1 LRTNHSLSQT
11 SPRLNP
17 QLSGS
22 VLTWNAVFGGILLAF
37 TKPKVKTTMRTF
49 FIVLLTG
56 LLSVTI
62 VAQDSTPN
70 KQVAEAF
77 EKRVKDYV
85 KLREGIEAKMPK
97 LSTEA
102 KPEEIEVHK
111 KQLQESVRSARSG
124 AKHGDLFT
132 PDAAALVRAIIKNE
146 FKGKDRVELRK
157 TVLVESEV
165 KALPLR
171 VNYPYP
177 ETTEQLE
184 MPPTLLLKLPQL
196 PKQIRYRFVGT
207 NMLLVDRE
215 NGLIVDFMTNALP

>member
-1 LRTNHSLSQT
+1 
-11 SPRLNP
+11 
-17 QLSGS
+17 
-22 VLTWNAVFGGILLAF
+22 
-37 TKPKVKTTMRTF
+37 MRIF

-56 LLSVTI
+56 LLSATAL
-62 VAQDSTPN
+62 AQDSTSRNPT
-70 KQVAEAF
+70 AEAF
-77 EKRVKDYV
+77 EKRVKEYV
-85 KLREGIEAKMPK
+85 KLREGIEQKMPK

-111 KQLQESVRSARSG
+111 KQLQESVRAARSG
-124 AKHGDLFT
+124 AKHGDVFT
-132 PDAAALVRAIIKNE
+132 PDAVALIRGIIKEE

-157 TVLVESEV
+157 TVLVEAEV

-177 ETTEQLE
+177 ETKEQLE

-196 PKQIRYRFVGT
+196 PKQIRYRFVGD

-215 NGLIVDFMTNALP
+215 NGLIIDFMNNAIP

>member
-1 LRTNHSLSQT
+1 MK
-11 SPRLNP
+11 
-17 QLSGS
+17 
-22 VLTWNAVFGGILLAF
+22 I
-37 TKPKVKTTMRTF
+37 F
-49 FIVLLTG
+49 FITILTG
-56 LLSVTI
+56 LLSVI
-62 VAQDSTPN
+62 AIAQDSTPN
-70 KQVAEAF
+70 KQTAEAF
-77 EKRVKDYV
+77 EKRVKEYV
-85 KLREGIEAKMPK
+85 KLREGIEEKMPK

-102 KPEEIEVHK
+102 KPQEIEVHK

-124 AKHGDLFT
+124 AKHGDVFT
-132 PDAAALVRAIIKNE
+132 PEAAAMIRAIIKDE

-177 ETTEQLE
+177 ETQEQLE

-196 PKQIRYRFVGT
+196 PKQIRYRFVGD

-215 NGLIVDFMTNALP
+215 NGLIIDFMKNAIP